1 MWISKKYQEV
11 KNKMHTKNPNIDK
24 KEILIRIT
32 ILIVFSLFTWM
43 WSEKNNGVI
52 ASILGGIEIEDDLI
66 KTLNLGKWLFL
77 FAVYFLML
85 DNMMEDNRKII
96 LFSLYRYGNFKEWWK
111 QCFMKSQIKMFFYYS
126 ICCIVWYLI
135 EIVTN
140 NYSKHVIPIMITF
153 YIHIAM
159 FFCIVIAANQIFKKS
174 IMPCILILVEG
185 LSYIVAVQY
194 PSIVLTYGMYCRMTM
209 VENKWFH
216 IIVLVIEFI
225 VCYLSYFS
233 VIWLWK
239 KDRLE
244 LAR

>member
-1 MWISKKYQEV
+1 
-11 KNKMHTKNPNIDK
+11 MHTKNPNIDK

-216 IIVLVIEFI
+216 FIVLVIEFI